1 MNLWYLTCLLS
12 SLHLFTTSYHQSLA
26 IRPIAAL
33 ASAYIQHSIRSTST
47 SLRCAQ
53 MEHNVNTPSPHT
65 PPLELLDREEV
76 TDGHLIC
83 TEKLSSDD
91 VERLVRERDFH
102 RSRRDYSKADEIKLF
117 LEQQHSVEITDVSY
131 KQGGRSTWR
140 YKLDRVGAIETN
152 FMELAHMSYEL
163 TSGSNSSEASI
174 HIASVAKDLLRLQYY
189 SFVDDVTDNIAFRA
203 INNKSPGDIDSITTN
218 SSSSMSKG
226 RSTSTEMQGRKYAD
240 AAFEFSMSGITDPEL
255 FAMLADS
262 ACSELMRFGS
272 RPSCKPVNILH
283 IVEKLAVAGVKDHPI
298 FGLAYDILLARGVTH
313 DVTRQ
318 LKPSNRYSLFSSRP
332 LMWLWRYAT
341 KQKKPTNTSY
351 NTPYGSIQHN
361 SSMSAY
367 KEISSEL
374 SSGINPIAEGLTT
387 KIEYPLFSA
396 IFTNCTLPL
405 IIGEL
410 SSLFCVAYYGIMF
423 LTYASHA

>member
-1 MNLWYLTCLLS
+1 MKLYLTWLLS
-12 SLHLFTTSYHQSLA
+12 SLHLFITSYHQSRSRLA
-26 IRPIAAL
+26 IR
-33 ASAYIQHSIRSTST
+33 STHIQHSIRSTST

-53 MEHNVNTPSPHT
+53 MEHNVNTPSPHI
-65 PPLELLDREEV
+65 PPLELLDREVNDEQ
-76 TDGHLIC
+76 LIC

-91 VERLVRERDFH
+91 VERLVRERDFY
-102 RSRRDYSKADEIKLF
+102 RSSRDYSKADEIKLF
-117 LEQQHSVEITDVSY
+117 LEQQYSVEITDVSY

-174 HIASVAKDLLRLQYY
+174 HIANIAKDLLRLQYY
-189 SFVDDVTDNIAFRA
+189 SFVDDAPDNIAVSA
-203 INNKSPGDIDSITTN
+203 TNNSPGEADSISITTN
-218 SSSSMSKG
+218 SNSNINSSVMKG

-240 AAFEFSMSGITDPEL
+240 AAFEFSMSGITDSEL

-262 ACSELMRFGS
+262 AYSELMRFGS

-298 FGLAYDILLARGVTH
+298 FGLAHDILRARGVTE

-318 LKPSNRYSLFSSRP
+318 LKPPNRYSLFSSRP

-341 KQKKPTNTSY
+341 KQKKPTNTSSY
-351 NTPYGSIQHN
+351 TTSYGSMQHN

-367 KEISSEL
+367 EEIVSEL
-374 SSGINPIAEGLTT
+374 NSGISPLAEQLAT
-387 KIEYPLFSA
+387 KIEYPPFSA
-396 IFTNCTLPL
+396 LFTNCTLPL

-410 SSLFCVAYYGIMF
+410 SCGVAYYELF
-423 LTYASHA
+423 LTYAVHA

>member
-33 ASAYIQHSIRSTST
+33 ASAYTQHSIRSTST

-65 PPLELLDREEV
+65 PPLEFLDREEV
-76 TDGHLIC
+76 TDGHLIS

-102 RSRRDYSKADEIKLF
+102 RSRMDYSKADEIKLF

-189 SFVDDVTDNIAFRA
+189 SFVDDLTDNIAFRA
-203 INNKSPGDIDSITTN
+203 INKSPGDTDSITTN
-218 SSSSMSKG
+218 SSSSMTKG

-351 NTPYGSIQHN
+351 TTPYGSIRHN

-410 SSLFCVAYYGIMF
+410 SSLLCVAYYGIMF